1 LITDVIIPP
10 DTARREESMNAEY
23 DVVVVGGGAGGL
35 AAAREAVR
43 RKART
48 LLVHE
53 GPLGGDCTH
62 TGCVPSKALIAAAA
76 KGMSFGDAMKRV
88 HAAIAAIERTEDA
101 EQLKKEGIDTRNAR
115 AEFVGPRALDVE
127 GARLSPN
134 RVIVATGSGP
144 VVPAIPGLTDLE
156 PLTNENVFD
165 LEALPARCVV
175 LGGGAIGCE
184 LAQAFRR
191 LGSQVTI
198 VEGMSRV
205 LAREEPEASEV
216 IATVLTREGVELV
229 LGRQAERVEPNG
241 SGLSLRLEGGGR
253 VVQGD
258 RILVAVGREPA
269 SRGFGLERAGVELDE
284 RGFIRTDET
293 MRTTAAGVYA
303 VGDVTGKLPFTHA
316 ADQMGRVAAANAL
329 SRSPLPKKFITDAI
343 PWATF
348 TDPEVAHVGMTE
360 TQAAEHGGQVAFL
373 PMTEVDR
380 AVASGETDGFIK
392 IVAGPRKVLRGVGGG
407 QVLGATIVAPPAGE
421 MINEIALAMR
431 THMLTGRLAQT
442 VHAYPSWSMAIRQAA
457 AQFFWE
463 VGGRHARPARVKT

>member
-10 DTARREESMNAEY
+10 DTPRREESMNAEY

-48 LLVHE
+48 LLVHA

-76 KGMSFGDAMKRV
+76 KGMTFGDAMKRV
-88 HAAIAAIERTEDA
+88 HEAIATIERTEDA
-101 EQLKKEGIDTRNAR
+101 EQLKKEGIDTQNAR
-115 AEFVGPRALDVE
+115 AEFAGPRVLDVE
-127 GARLSPN
+127 GRRLSPN

-144 VVPAIPGLTDLE
+144 VVPPIPGLSDIE

-175 LGGGAIGCE
+175 LGGGPIGCE

-205 LAREEPEASEV
+205 LGREEPEASEV
-216 IATVLTREGVELV
+216 IATVLAREGVELV
-229 LGRQAERVEPNG
+229 LGRKAERVE
-241 SGLSLRLEGGGR
+241 SRDSVLSLHLDGGR

-258 RILVAVGREPA
+258 RMLVAVGRKP
-269 SRGFGLERAGVELDE
+269 STQGFGLERAGVELDE

-293 MRTTAAGVYA
+293 MRTTANGVYA

-329 SRSPLPKKFITDAI
+329 SGSPLPKKFTTDAI

-360 TQAAEHGGQVAFL
+360 TEAAEHGGQVAFL

-463 VGGRHARPARVKT
+463 VGGRAARPARATS

>member
-1 LITDVIIPP
+1 
-10 DTARREESMNAEY
+10 MNGEY
-23 DVVVVGGGAGGL
+23 DVVVIGGGAGGL

-43 RKART
+43 RKAT
-48 LLVHE
+48 TVLVHE

-62 TGCVPSKALIAAAA
+62 TGCVPSKSLIAAAA
-76 KGMSFGDAMKRV
+76 KRMSFGDAMKHV
-88 HAAIAAIERTEDA
+88 HEAIATIERTEDA
-101 EQLKKEGIDTRNAR
+101 EQLKKEGIDTINAR
-115 AEFVGPRALDVE
+115 AVFVGPRALDVE
-127 GARLSPN
+127 GRRLTPN

-144 VVPAIPGLTDLE
+144 VVPPIPGLRELA

-165 LEALPARCVV
+165 LDALPARLVV
-175 LGGGAIGCE
+175 LGGGPIGCE

-205 LAREEPEASEV
+205 LGREEPQASEV
-216 IATVLTREGVELV
+216 IATVLGREGIELV
-229 LGRQAERVEPNG
+229 TGCKAERVESNG
-241 SGLSLRLEGGGR
+241 SGGVWLHLEGGR
-253 VVQGD
+253 VVDGE
-258 RILVAVGREPA
+258 RILVAVGRKPITE
-269 SRGFGLERAGVELDE
+269 GFGLDRAGVGLDE
-284 RGFIRTDET
+284 RGYIKTDDAL
-293 MRTTAAGVYA
+293 RTTAEGIYA

-316 ADQMGRVAAANAL
+316 ADQMGRVAAANAV
-329 SRSPLPKKFITDAI
+329 SRSPLPKKFTTDAI

-360 TQAAEHGGQVAFL
+360 AEAAGHGGHVAFL

-380 AVASGETDGFIK
+380 AVAAGETDGFIK
-392 IVAGPRKVLRGVGGG
+392 IVAGPRKVLRDLAGG

-457 AQFFWE
+457 GQFFWE
-463 VGGRHARPARVKT
+463 VGGRVARPAQAS

>member
-1 LITDVIIPP
+1 VPNRYPSAAAPAVRVRGLITDVIIAP
-10 DTARREESMNAEY
+10 DTPRREESMNAEY

-165 LEALPARCVV
+165 L
-175 LGGGAIGCE
+175 
-184 LAQAFRR
+184 
-191 LGSQVTI
+191 
-198 VEGMSRV
+198 
-205 LAREEPEASEV
+205 
-216 IATVLTREGVELV
+216 
-229 LGRQAERVEPNG
+229 
-241 SGLSLRLEGGGR
+241 
-253 VVQGD
+253 
-258 RILVAVGREPA
+258 
-269 SRGFGLERAGVELDE
+269 
-284 RGFIRTDET
+284 
-293 MRTTAAGVYA
+293 
-303 VGDVTGKLPFTHA
+303 
-316 ADQMGRVAAANAL
+316 
-329 SRSPLPKKFITDAI
+329 
-343 PWATF
+343 
-348 TDPEVAHVGMTE
+348 
-360 TQAAEHGGQVAFL
+360 
-373 PMTEVDR
+373 
-380 AVASGETDGFIK
+380 
-392 IVAGPRKVLRGVGGG
+392 
-407 QVLGATIVAPPAGE
+407 
-421 MINEIALAMR
+421 
-431 THMLTGRLAQT
+431 
-442 VHAYPSWSMAIRQAA
+442 
-457 AQFFWE
+457 
-463 VGGRHARPARVKT
+463 

>member
-1 LITDVIIPP
+1 
-10 DTARREESMNAEY
+10 MNAEY
-23 DVVVVGGGAGGL
+23 DVVVIGGGAGGL

-101 EQLKKEGIDTRNAR
+101 EQLKKEGIDTRKAR
-115 AEFVGPRALDVE
+115 AEFVGPRTLDVE
-127 GARLSPN
+127 GSRLSPN
-134 RVIVATGSGP
+134 RVIVATGSRP
-144 VVPAIPGLTDLE
+144 VVPAIPGLSDVE

-191 LGSQVTI
+191 LGSQVTVI
-198 VEGMSRV
+198 EGMSRV
-205 LAREEPEASEV
+205 LGREEPEVSEV
-216 IATVLTREGVELV
+216 IATVLAREGVELV
-229 LGRQAERVEPNG
+229 LGHTAERVERNG
-241 SGLSLRLEGGGR
+241 SGLSLRLEGAR
-253 VVQGD
+253 YVRGD
-258 RILVAVGREPA
+258 RILVAVGRQPA
-269 SRGFGLERAGVELDE
+269 SQGFGLERAGVELDE
-284 RGFIRTDET
+284 RGFVTTDET

-329 SRSPLPKKFITDAI
+329 SRSPLPKKFTTDAI

-380 AVASGETDGFIK
+380 AVAAGETDGFIK
-392 IVAGPRKVLRGVGGG
+392 IIAGPRKVLRGVGGG

-457 AQFFWE
+457 AQFFWD
-463 VGGRHARPARVKT
+463 VGGRQARPARVTT

>member
-1 LITDVIIPP
+1 
-10 DTARREESMNAEY
+10 MNGEY
-23 DVVVVGGGAGGL
+23 DVVVIGGGAGGL

-48 LLVHE
+48 LLVHA

-76 KGMSFGDAMKRV
+76 KGTSFGDAIKQV
-88 HAAIAAIERTEDA
+88 HHAIATIERTEDA
-101 EQLKKEGIDTRNAR
+101 EQLKKEGIDTLHAR
-115 AEFVGPRALDVE
+115 AEFTGPRVLDVD
-127 GARLSPN
+127 GRRISPN

-144 VVPAIPGLTDLE
+144 VVPPIPGLSDFA

-165 LEALPARCVV
+165 LETLPSRLVV
-175 LGGGAIGCE
+175 LGGGPIGCE
-184 LAQAFRR
+184 LAQAFSR
-191 LGSQVTI
+191 LGSRVTV

-205 LAREEPEASEV
+205 LGREEPEASEV
-216 IATVLTREGVELV
+216 ITTVLAREGIEVAV
-229 LGRQAERVEPNG
+229 GCKAERVESNG
-241 SGLSLRLEGGGR
+241 SGGLWLHLEGGR
-253 VVQGD
+253 VVDGD
-258 RILVAVGREPA
+258 RILVAVGRKPVTQ
-269 SRGFGLERAGVELDE
+269 GFGLDRAGVELDE
-284 RGFIRTDET
+284 RGYITTDESL
-293 MRTTAAGVYA
+293 RTTAEGMYA

-316 ADQMGRVAAANAL
+316 ADQMGRVAAANAV
-329 SRSPLPKKFITDAI
+329 SRSPLPKKFTIDAI

-360 TQAAEHGGQVAFL
+360 VEAAAHGGQVAYL

-392 IVAGPRKVLRGVGGG
+392 IVAGPRKVLRGLAGG

-457 AQFFWE
+457 GQFFWE
-463 VGGRHARPARVKT
+463 VGGREARPARAS